1 MKKTLVKMELGE
13 FYNSEYG
20 KLVVRPASVEPKYN
34 GDGAFKSEITDDY
47 PHITITREFRDK
59 KVLEKALDG
68 GKVIATQI
76 NSGKDPS
83 YLEFGIESIEN
94 KTFSVMSMTINQE
107 IQRWFLNIYSLN
119 NDSVLFTSHTIEECL
134 DTLNYYLVDNDL
146 SQVAV
151 NDFIEKLTTDENLQF
166 IEKVTTKPKKKQPK
180 AVEKGYN
187 VLQKVENCDDLRAS
201 LIAWLGNQMFDAIP
215 QFIEEFNDAC
225 DECEDMNEVYT
236 LVDKF
241 LHPKNLYFFREMER
255 VLEWVNTNYDPRCL
269 TDEAIRAINGG
280 LDELAKE
287 CIEKSCKSVGN
298 DHIGG
303 WYLHNTKEN
312 EHKFIAPH
320 IHASNDVMD
329 FIDDCGYEMFSQN
342 FNSVLNGL
350 GYRLDQL
357 VEVMHDSDFKSK
369 CPEKVLTFVIED
381 INPKKAL

>member
-1 MKKTLVKMELGE
+1 MKKTLVEMGLGKS
-13 FYNSEYG
+13 YDSEYG
-20 KLVVRPASVEPKYN
+20 KLVVRPASVEPKYDEHN
-34 GDGAFKSEITDDY
+34 GAFKTEITDDY
-47 PHITITREFRDK
+47 PHIPITKEFRDK
-59 KVLEKALDG
+59 KVLKKALDG

-94 KTFSVMSMTINQE
+94 KSFSVMGITLNQE
-107 IQRWFLNIYSLN
+107 IQRWFLNIHSLN

-134 DTLNYYLVDNDL
+134 NTLNYYLIDNNL

-166 IEKVTTKPKKKQPK
+166 INKVTTMPKKKQPK
-180 AVEKGYN
+180 AMENGYN
-187 VLQKVENCDDLRAS
+187 VLQKVEDCDDLRAS

-225 DECEDMNEVYT
+225 DKCEDMNEVYA

-287 CIEKSCKSVGN
+287 CIDKSCKEVGSEGR
-298 DHIGG
+298 GG
-303 WYLHNTKEN
+303 YYIKGGKEN
-312 EHKFIAPH
+312 EHKFIAPY

-329 FIDDCGYEMFSQN
+329 FIDDCGYEMFLQN
-342 FNSVLNGL
+342 FNSVMNGL
-350 GYRLDQL
+350 GYR
-357 VEVMHDSDFKSK
+357 VESLAEVLNTEDKNL
-369 CPEKVLTFVIED
+369 PEKLLTFVIED